1 MLGMKLT
8 LDRSSLE
15 NLHHHAASAARL
27 VGHLD
32 PHADLIR
39 QLGDH
44 VDAVVH
50 GLAEILGDPRVLAED
65 DAAAPH
71 GRVPYDGA
79 PMLASGAGVLD
90 EPPPTTPPSGLTSS
104 AGGAP

>member
-8 LDRSSLE
+8 LDRSSIE
-15 NLHHHAASAARL
+15 KLHHHAASAAQL

-32 PHADLIR
+32 DDAQAELID

-50 GLAEILGDPRVLAED
+50 GLTEILGDPRALAED

-71 GRVPYDGA
+71 GRVSYDST
-79 PMLASGAGVLD
+79 PMLA
-90 EPPPTTPPSGLTSS
+90 SS
-104 AGGAP
+104 AGGAR